1 MRKWKLNLKLINIQQ
16 NASSYSGNIWKVVI
30 IIIIIVTVI
39 IEVIL
44 KMLVMYMDKDNNKE
58 QYF

>member
-30 IIIIIVTVI
+30 IIIIVTVI

-44 KMLVMYMDKDNNKE
+44 KMLVMYMDKDNNEE

>member
-16 NASSYSGNIWKVVI
+16 NASSYSGNNWKVF

-44 KMLVMYMDKDNNKE
+44 KMLVMYMDKDNNEE

>member
-1 MRKWKLNLKLINIQQ
+1 MKKWKLNLKLINIQQ

-30 IIIIIVTVI
+30 IIIIVTVV

>member
-30 IIIIIVTVI
+30 IIIIVTVI

>member
-1 MRKWKLNLKLINIQQ
+1 MRKWKRNLKLINIQQ
-16 NASSYSGNIWKVVI
+16 NASSYSGNNWKVV

>member
-16 NASSYSGNIWKVVI
+16 NASSYSGNNWKVV

>member
-30 IIIIIVTVI
+30 IIIIVTVV

>member
-16 NASSYSGNIWKVVI
+16 NASSYSGNNWKVV

-44 KMLVMYMDKDNNKE
+44 KMLVMYMVKDNNKE